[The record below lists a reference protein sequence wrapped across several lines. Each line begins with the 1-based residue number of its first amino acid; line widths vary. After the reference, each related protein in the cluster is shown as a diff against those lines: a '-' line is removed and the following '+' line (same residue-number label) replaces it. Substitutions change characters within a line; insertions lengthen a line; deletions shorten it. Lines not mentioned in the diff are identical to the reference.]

1 LTWVEKVVRLLFGR
15 FEGMKN
21 YGPVHRVLLG
31 YQVMIESKMG
41 KAVVAHSAG
50 IKKAAAEAAAFFGSD
65 YIGFKS
71 PSRHISV

>member
-1 LTWVEKVVRLLFGR
+1 
-15 FEGMKN
+15 MKN
-21 YGPVHRVLLG
+21 YGLVHRVLLG

-41 KAVVAHSAG
+41 KAVVVAHSAG

>member
-1 LTWVEKVVRLLFGR
+1 
-15 FEGMKN
+15 
-21 YGPVHRVLLG
+21 
-31 YQVMIESKMG
+31 MIESKKG